1 MFTTSGKIAKRV
13 LLSPVRLIGRQVR
26 PGSVNSSVFSLV
38 IICLGAG
45 TTMAPSI
52 FYYNG
57 TFLASILILLL
68 AFISF
73 YTGYLIAY
81 CAAITGGWSYE
92 EIAYRLYGKKGLQ
105 FTSFCNILCNV
116 GFLIGYLCLFK
127 TTMPS
132 LLIELFGREKV
143 PIALD
148 DSDSGKALWAAIFC
162 FILLFLSLPR

>member
-1 MFTTSGKIAKRV
+1 M
-13 LLSPVRLIGRQVR
+13 R

-57 TFLASILILLL
+57 PILASILILLL

-81 CAAITGGWSYE
+81 CAAITGGRSFE
-92 EIAYRLYGKKGLQ
+92 EIAFRLYGKKGLQ

-116 GFLIGYLCLFK
+116 GFCIGYLCLFK

-132 LLIELFGREKV
+132 LLIDLFGKDNI
-143 PIALD
+143 PSALD

-162 FILLFLSLPR
+162 FVLLFLALPR

>member
-45 TTMAPSI
+45 TTMTPSI

-57 TFLASILILLL
+57 PVLATTLILLL

-81 CAAITGGWSYE
+81 CAAITGGRSFE
-92 EIAYRLYGKKGLQ
+92 EIAFRLYGKKGLQ

-116 GFLIGYLCLFK
+116 GFLIGYLCMFK

-132 LLIELFGREKV
+132 LMIDLFGRDKV
-143 PIALD
+143 PSALD
-148 DSDSGKALWAAIFC
+148 DSYAGKALWEAIFC
-162 FILLFLSLPR
+162 IFLLFLALPR

>member
-1 MFTTSGKIAKRV
+1 
-13 LLSPVRLIGRQVR
+13 
-26 PGSVNSSVFSLV
+26 VNSSVFSLV

-45 TTMAPSI
+45 TTLTPSI

-57 TFLASILILLL
+57 PIFDSFLILLL

-81 CAAITGGWSYE
+81 CAAITGGKSFE
-92 EIAYRLYGKKGLQ
+92 EIAFRLYGKKGLQ
-105 FTSFCNILCNV
+105 FTSFCNILCNI
-116 GFLIGYLCLFK
+116 GFLIGYLTIFK

-132 LLIELFGREKV
+132 LLIELFGRDKV
-143 PIALD
+143 PSALD
-148 DSDSGKALWAAIFC
+148 DSDSGKALWVAIFS